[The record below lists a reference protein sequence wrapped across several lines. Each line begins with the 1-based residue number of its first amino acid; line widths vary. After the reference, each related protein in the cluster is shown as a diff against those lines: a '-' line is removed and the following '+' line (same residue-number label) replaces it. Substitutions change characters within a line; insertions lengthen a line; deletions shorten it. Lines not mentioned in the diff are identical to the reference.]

1 MDYALLAIVVT
12 VALFFAGVI
21 YGMGKH
27 SSRLESLEL
36 WRTNIWLDM
45 HEISDKLEELLTKVD
60 RVTVLVEER
69 TERRMNPRSPES

>member
-27 SSRLESLEL
+27 SSRLESLEV
-36 WRTNIWLDM
+36 WRANIRLDM
-45 HEISDKLEELLTKVD
+45 HEISDKLDLVMIKVD
-60 RVTVLVEER
+60 RVTTLVEER
-69 TERRMNPRSPES
+69 TERRVEPRNK